1 MEDQAM
7 TASRKKT
14 PDGQQAEPRRPGGQR
29 ARSQTDAQAGDKR
42 STYQES
48 VDDALEM
55 TFPASDPVSTS
66 PAMHPVRRTQTGRDE
81 VDWHLQ
87 PGSERPPARH
97 KGGNKAGNKA
107 GHKGGNKGGIHR

>member
-1 MEDQAM
+1 M

-14 PDGQQAEPRRPGGQR
+14 PAGQQAEPRRPGGQR

-42 STYQES
+42 STYQS

-87 PGSERPPARH
+87 LAASGRRRATR
-97 KGGNKAGNKA
+97 AA
-107 GHKGGNKGGIHR
+107 TRQATRGGNKGGIHR

>member
-1 MEDQAM
+1 M
-7 TASRKKT
+7 TASRSKKT
-14 PDGQQAEPRRPGGQR
+14 PAGQQAAPRRRGGKR
-29 ARSQTDAQAGDKR
+29 ILSKTEAQAEAQTGGKR
-42 STYQES
+42 STYQEC

-66 PAMHPVRRTQTGRDE
+66 PAMHPVRRTRTGRDE

-97 KGGNKAGNKA
+97 KGA
-107 GHKGGNKGGIHR
+107 HKGAHKGGIHR